1 MRVIRRRIRKIKRF
15 LSSRPILRRT
25 LIISSSLL
33 CLVVVVLCSLF
44 FKQHAFEKSVYAAQD
59 QAVHQ
64 VQKKLKTAAD
74 NQAVKAD
81 YSAEDVQMLKPND
94 MKEVNV
100 DKQIDTYGQGL
111 LEIPAISLTLPIVE
125 GVTQAN
131 LSIGAS
137 TAKQGQQVGKRNFV
151 LLGHYMTNRGL
162 LFGGIRYLQKG
173 NDIHVTYQGKQA
185 TYEVQEVKVI
195 SNHEVK
201 YMEDTKQDNGVL
213 TLITCD
219 STKDQTPNRLIVRAQ
234 VKK

>member
-1 MRVIRRRIRKIKRF
+1 MRVIRRRIRKMKRI
-15 LSSRPILRRT
+15 LSSRPILKRA
-25 LIISSSLL
+25 LIISSGLL

-44 FKQHAFEKSVYAAQD
+44 FKQHAFEKSVYATQN

-64 VQKKLKTAAD
+64 VKKKLKASAG

-81 YSAEDVQMLKPND
+81 YSAKDVKMLKPSD
-94 MKEVNV
+94 IKEVNV
-100 DKQIDTYGQGL
+100 EKQVDAYGQGI

-137 TAKQGQQVGKRNFV
+137 TAKEGQQVGKRNFV

-173 NDIHVTYQGKQA
+173 NEIHVNYQGNQA
-185 TYEVQEVKVI
+185 TYEVQEVKTI

-201 YMEDTKQDNGVL
+201 YMEDTKKDNGVL

-219 STKDQTPNRLIVRAQ
+219 STRDQTPNRLIVRAQ